1 MRSQALRADF
11 LMLIT
16 AMIWG
21 TAFVAQRVGMDN
33 IGPFLFTGLRFTL
46 GALALLPL
54 VIYQGRTKARHEPF
68 LQRGLLLGGL
78 SMGLALTVG
87 INLQQVG
94 LLFTSVTNSGFIT
107 GLYVIVVPLLGLI
120 IGHKTGLGT
129 WLGAFLAV
137 AGMALLS
144 IGEDFTVASGDWIQL
159 AGAFVWGLHVL
170 LVSFFVSRHDAIRL
184 AFLQFATC
192 AVVSLLLALIFEE
205 IEPAS
210 IWLAGPALIYGGL
223 FAVAVGY
230 TLQVVAQKHAIASH
244 AAIILSLEAVFAAI
258 AGALFLEESL
268 TLRGYM
274 GCVLMFIGMLAAQL
288 WPRKAEPLTTAS
300 PAKARRPIA
309 SAHRL
314 QRQMRGV
321 LQVRL
326 AMILGTQIVLG
337 EHVEQGVEHVR
348 RVRITS
354 QIQTECSDLGS
365 AQMVTAGGPTQPVAR

>member
-21 TAFVAQRVGMDN
+21 TAFVAQRIGMDN
-33 IGPFLFTGLRFTL
+33 IGPFLFTGLRFAL

-54 VIYQGRTKARHEPF
+54 VIYQGRTAARHEPF
-68 LQRGLLLGGL
+68 LQRGLILGGL
-78 SMGLALTVG
+78 SMGLALTLG

-107 GLYVIVVPLLGLI
+107 GLYVIVVPLLGLA

-159 AGAFVWGLHVL
+159 AGAFVWGVHVL

-192 AVVSLLLALIFEE
+192 AVVSLLLALIFED
-205 IEPAS
+205 INPAS
-210 IWLAGPALIYGGL
+210 IWFAGPALIYGGL

-288 WPRKAEPLTTAS
+288 WPRKPEPLATAA
-300 PAKARRPIA
+300 PAKA
-309 SAHRL
+309 
-314 QRQMRGV
+314 
-321 LQVRL
+321 
-326 AMILGTQIVLG
+326 
-337 EHVEQGVEHVR
+337 
-348 RVRITS
+348 
-354 QIQTECSDLGS
+354 
-365 AQMVTAGGPTQPVAR
+365 

>member
-21 TAFVAQRVGMDN
+21 TAFVAQRIGMDN
-33 IGPFLFTGLRFTL
+33 IGPFLFTGLRFAL

-54 VIYQGRTKARHEPF
+54 VIYQGRTAARHEPF
-68 LQRGLLLGGL
+68 LQRGLILGGL
-78 SMGLALTVG
+78 SMGLALTLG

-107 GLYVIVVPLLGLI
+107 GLYVIVVPLLGLA

-159 AGAFVWGLHVL
+159 AGAFVWGVHVL

-192 AVVSLLLALIFEE
+192 AVVSLLLALIFED
-205 IEPAS
+205 INPAS

-268 TLRGYM
+268 TLRSYM

-288 WPRKAEPLTTAS
+288 WPRKPEPLATAA
-300 PAKARRPIA
+300 PAKA
-309 SAHRL
+309 
-314 QRQMRGV
+314 
-321 LQVRL
+321 
-326 AMILGTQIVLG
+326 
-337 EHVEQGVEHVR
+337 
-348 RVRITS
+348 
-354 QIQTECSDLGS
+354 
-365 AQMVTAGGPTQPVAR
+365 

>member
-21 TAFVAQRVGMDN
+21 TAFVAQRIGMDN
-33 IGPFLFTGLRFTL
+33 IGPFLFTGLRFAL

-54 VIYQGRTKARHEPF
+54 VIHQGRTAARHEPF
-68 LQRGLLLGGL
+68 LQRGLLLGGM

-107 GLYVIVVPLLGLI
+107 GLYVIVVPLLGLAL
-120 IGHKTGLGT
+120 GHKTGLGT

-144 IGEDFTVASGDWIQL
+144 VGEDFTVASGDWIQL
-159 AGAFVWGLHVL
+159 AGAFVWGVHVL

-192 AVVSLLLALIFEE
+192 ALVSLLLALVFEE
-205 IEPAS
+205 IDPEN
-210 IWLAGPALIYGGL
+210 IWLAGPALLYGGL

-258 AGALFLEESL
+258 AGALFLDESL
-268 TLRGYM
+268 TLRGYL

-288 WPRKAEPLTTAS
+288 WPRRPEPAD
-300 PAKARRPIA
+300 
-309 SAHRL
+309 
-314 QRQMRGV
+314 Q
-321 LQVRL
+321 
-326 AMILGTQIVLG
+326 
-337 EHVEQGVEHVR
+337 
-348 RVRITS
+348 TS
-354 QIQTECSDLGS
+354 
-365 AQMVTAGGPTQPVAR
+365 